1 MKRLAT
7 AIVLLALGPSAHAGT
22 GTFTIGSP
30 ISIATAFAC
39 TKEDAAITIANLV
52 HDLGVQK
59 AIENSIVSDYI
70 QEGVCGLTGAIRIIP
85 LEVSYDVPVEKGSI
99 LKVVMAATQWPP
111 DSQTNI
117 FVIGSNTINGS
128 GIKAVAAEGSI

>member
-7 AIVLLALGPSAHAGT
+7 AIVLLALGPSAHAAT
-22 GTFTIGSP
+22 GTFTIGTP

-52 HDLGVQK
+52 HDLGVQ

-99 LKVVMAATQWPP
+99 LKVVMAATQWLR

-117 FVIGSNTINGS
+117 FISNPIYGS
-128 GIKAVAAEGSI
+128 GMKEVAAEGWV